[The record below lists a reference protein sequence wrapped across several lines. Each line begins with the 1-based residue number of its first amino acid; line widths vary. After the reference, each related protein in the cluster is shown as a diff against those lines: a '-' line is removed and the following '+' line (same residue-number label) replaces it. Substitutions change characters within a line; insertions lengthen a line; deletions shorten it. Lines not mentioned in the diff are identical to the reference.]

1 MLYSEYYISQNT
13 KKNIPID
20 KKFVKWINTVE
31 GIVLKKIGFTLSDI
45 PDEDYMLNYESQI
58 KPNDM
63 AQYIIKQYDL
73 YSNY

>member
-1 MLYSEYYISQNT
+1 MLYSEYYISQNI

-20 KKFVKWINTVE
+20 AKFVKWINTVE
-31 GIVLKKIGFTLSDI
+31 GIVLKKLNMSLSDI
-45 PDEDYMLNYESQI
+45 PDEDYMLNYESKI
-58 KPNDM
+58 EPNDM